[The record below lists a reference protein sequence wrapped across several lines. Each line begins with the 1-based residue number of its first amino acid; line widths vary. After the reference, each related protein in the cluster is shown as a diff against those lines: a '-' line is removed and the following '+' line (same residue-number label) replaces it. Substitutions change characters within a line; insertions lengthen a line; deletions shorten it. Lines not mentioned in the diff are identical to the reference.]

1 MYLGDAMTP
10 SRTLLGLGLQSVGI
24 WPRQQVHTHG
34 EQGPGPVKHQGAI
47 PRWRLPWEHASDQE
61 G

>member
-1 MYLGDAMTP
+1 MTP

-34 EQGPGPVKHQGAI
+34 EQGVI
-47 PRWRLPWEHASDQE
+47 PRRRLPRERASDQE
-61 G
+61 EG